1 MKRST
6 HKGIILVASIFA
18 SVFLLAI
25 VALMIIGTIAPE
37 TCVYHGHQLPE
48 KYKDEIRSLDLLE
61 PGEEIA
67 YFYTDGFLDIKE
79 GFYYV
84 SDRHLVIYSSQ
95 WEDPASIIDF
105 EDIIYLDA
113 TFDDSFLNDSFIEVS
128 TNDGM
133 EYWFPVSSEK
143 GLDKT
148 FFNYLKEQTDIP
160 EVSLEE
166 MEVDFEEQVE

>member
-6 HKGIILVASIFA
+6 HKGVILVASIFA
-18 SVFLLAI
+18 SIFLLVI
-25 VALMIIGTIAPE
+25 IGLMIIGTLAPE
-37 TCVYHGHQLPE
+37 TSVYHGHRLPK

-67 YFYTDGFLDIKE
+67 YFYTDSFLDIKE

-84 SDRHLVIYSSQ
+84 SDRHLVIYSNQ
-95 WEDPASIIDF
+95 WEEPASIIDF

-113 TFDDSFLNDSFIEVS
+113 TYDDSFLNDSYIEVS
-128 TNDGM
+128 TDSM
-133 EYWFPVSSEK
+133 DYWFPVSSEK

-148 FFNYLKEQTDIP
+148 FFNYIKERTDIQ
-160 EVSLEE
+160 EVSPEE
-166 MEVDFEEQVE
+166 IEMN